1 MSARQVLSIAAAILA
16 GGLIGG
22 SSLGQRTAA
31 QVLAPEQPVGRY
43 QLSVGGVGAGTPY
56 VIDTATGQVWR
67 RVPGTNWEEF
77 GSPTD
82 NPDPKAKLKK

>member
-1 MSARQVLSIAAAILA
+1 
-16 GGLIGG
+16 
-22 SSLGQRTAA
+22 
-31 QVLAPEQPVGRY
+31 
-43 QLSVGGVGAGTPY
+43 

-82 NPDPKAKLKK
+82 KPDPKAKLKK